1 MDIRRRRFLGASAW
15 TAAVTTVAGTATAC
29 AGDARAPAASRAT
42 APARPTATARPT
54 AAAPAG
60 TSGTP
65 ARHLSGEIVHGPRK
79 YRQVAL
85 TFHGA
90 GDPAVARRLLAAAAA
105 AGARITVLAVGNWL
119 DAHPEMAQL
128 ILDGGHELGNHT
140 QHHADINAM
149 TPAAAHAEIAQCAER
164 LRKLTGTIGTWFRP
178 SRTPHANMMVRTQ
191 AAKVGYH
198 SCLSYDVDS
207 RDFQDPGPDAI
218 IRNVLRGVRGGSIV
232 SMHFGHQG
240 TVTAMPAL
248 LDGLRRR
255 GLRAVTVS
263 SLLSA

>member
-1 MDIRRRRFLGASAW
+1 MEIRRRRFLGATAW
-15 TAAVTTVAGTATAC
+15 TAAATTVAGTAAAC
-29 AGDARAPAASRAT
+29 AGDPRPPAAARAPSAAHSARH
-42 APARPTATARPT
+42 PDARP
-54 AAAPAG
+54 AAA
-60 TSGTP
+60 TP
-65 ARHLSGEIVHGPRK
+65 ATPVRHLSGEIVHGPRRH
-79 YRQVAL
+79 RQVAL
-85 TFHGA
+85 TFHGS
-90 GDPAVARRLLAAAAA
+90 GDPAVARRLLAATAA
-105 AGARITVLAVGNWL
+105 AGVRITVLAVGNWL
-119 DAHPEMAQL
+119 DAHPDMAQL

-149 TPAAAHAEIAQCAER
+149 TPSAAHAEIAQCAER

-178 SRTPHANMMVRTQ
+178 SRTPHASMTVRVQ

-248 LDGLRRR
+248 LEGLRRR